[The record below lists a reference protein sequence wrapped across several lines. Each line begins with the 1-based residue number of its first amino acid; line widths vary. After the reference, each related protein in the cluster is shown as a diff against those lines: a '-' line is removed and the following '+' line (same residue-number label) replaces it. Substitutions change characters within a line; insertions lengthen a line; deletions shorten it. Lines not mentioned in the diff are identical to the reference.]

1 MAKKRKRVKRVLG
14 VKVSKPVG
22 RFLASPGGQLAIAG
36 AVVAAGV
43 AASRSPR
50 VRAAFQIAG
59 LELKRAGTSAG
70 FAVGSAAKAAL
81 APVIGAMGGVSDE
94 DEKPKKKKKRK
105 SDSSPRLEQDDYE
118 EAPH

>member
-1 MAKKRKRVKRVLG
+1 MAKRRKRVKRVFG

-43 AASRSPR
+43 AASRNPR

-59 LELKRAGTSAG
+59 HELKRAGTSAG
-70 FAVGSAAKAAL
+70 FALGSAAKAAL
-81 APVIGAMGGVSDE
+81 APVIGVMDGASGE

-105 SDSSPRLEQDDYE
+105 SDTTARLEQDDYE
-118 EAPH
+118 EIPH

>member
-14 VKVSKPVG
+14 LKVSKPVG

-43 AASRSPR
+43 AASRNPR

-59 LELKRAGTSAG
+59 HELKRAGASAG
-70 FAVGSAAKAAL
+70 YALGSAAKATL
-81 APVIGAMGGVSDE
+81 APVIGAMDHVDE

-105 SDSSPRLEQDDYE
+105 GNTTARLEQDDYE
-118 EAPH
+118 EIPH